1 MHNEQVFTPHNI
13 VELMLNHIGYIP
25 SNNILDKYI
34 IDNSCGNGAFLCEI
48 ADRYIKAGIVNG
60 LSKKNIIRGLEGYI
74 YGIEIVSSLCN
85 ETIKNLNKIAAKYSL
100 QDIHWNIINT
110 DVIDVVKKCTYKMD
124 YVVGN
129 PPYCKVHDLTQEQRD
144 KYKKFCGDSKG
155 TFDSYVMFFWIGIQM
170 LKPQGKL
177 SYITPS
183 SWTTSL
189 YARELME
196 YLRKYSAIISII
208 DMKHEKVFD
217 NATTFTM
224 ITEIGNKT
232 HNEITPVYEY
242 NNGTLK
248 LINNSHISQYMY
260 DDKFYFKN
268 NQTLNVIKEI
278 NTVKA
283 EEVFEVKN
291 GFATLKDKLF
301 IGDMSEMAGILDDP
315 NIIFC
320 TKASKNILQSI
331 IYPYDK
337 DGKPVK
343 FEKLNKP
350 IQTKLLERAKKLEID
365 TTKEGW
371 YLYGRSQAINDIQR
385 DKYSINNL
393 IKTKEDIKLHYCT
406 SGTGV
411 YSGFYILNRWN
422 YNVGSYA
429 HKFLEETLNS
439 DEFVEYVHSLGRYKN
454 GGYSTFT
461 TKELKN
467 YLNYKWLHYEE
478 KFY

>member
-110 DVIDVVKKCTYKMD
+110 DAIDVVKKCTYKMD

-189 YARELME
+189 YARELRE

-343 FEKLNKP
+343 FEKLSKP

-371 YLYGRSQAINDIQR
+371 YLYGRNQAINDIQR

-422 YNVGSYA
+422 YNIGSYA

>member
-1 MHNEQVFTPHNI
+1 MHNEQVFTPHHI

-34 IDNSCGNGAFLCEI
+34 IDNSCGDGAFLCEI

-100 QDIHWNIINT
+100 QDIRWNIINA
-110 DVIDVVKKCTYKMD
+110 DAIDVVKKCTYKMD

-129 PPYCKVHDLTQEQRD
+129 PPYCKVHDLTQEQRE

-170 LKPQGKL
+170 LKPYGKL

-189 YARELME
+189 YARELRE

-343 FEKLNKP
+343 FEKLSKS
-350 IQTKLLERAKKLEID
+350 IQTKLLERAKRLEID
-365 TTKEGW
+365 TTKDGW
-371 YLYGRSQAINDIQR
+371 HLYGRTQAINDVQR

>member
-1 MHNEQVFTPHNI
+1 MHNEQVFTPHHI

-34 IDNSCGNGAFLCEI
+34 IDNSCGDGAFLCEI
-48 ADRYIKAGIVNG
+48 SDRYIKAGIVNG
-60 LSKKNIIRGLEGYI
+60 LSKKDIIRGLESYI
-74 YGIEIVSSLCN
+74 YGIEIDSSLCN
-85 ETIKNLNKIAAKYSL
+85 ETIKNLNKIAAKYSF
-100 QDIHWNIINT
+100 QGIHWNIINADT
-110 DVIDVVKKCTYKMD
+110 IDVVKKCTYKMD

-129 PPYCKVHDLTQEQRD
+129 PPYCKVHDLTQEQRE

-189 YARELME
+189 YARELRE
-196 YLRKYSAIISII
+196 YLKKYSAVISVI

-224 ITEIGNKT
+224 ITEIGDKT

-242 NNGTLK
+242 NNGTVK
-248 LINNSHISQYMY
+248 LVNNSHISQYMY
-260 DDKFYFKN
+260 DDKFYFKD
-268 NQTLNVIKEI
+268 NQTLSVIKEI
-278 NTVKA
+278 NTVKT
-283 EEVFEVKN
+283 EEMFDVKN
-291 GFATLKDKLF
+291 GFATLNDKLF
-301 IGDMSEMAGILDDP
+301 IGDMSEMVSILDDP

-320 TKASKNILQSI
+320 TKASKDTLKSI

-343 FEKLNKP
+343 FEELSKP
-350 IQTKLLERAKKLEID
+350 IQTKLLERAKKLEVD
-365 TTKEGW
+365 TSKEGW
-371 YLYGRSQAINDIQR
+371 YLYGRSQAINDVQR

>member
-1 MHNEQVFTPHNI
+1 M
-13 VELMLNHIGYIP
+13 
-25 SNNILDKYI
+25 
-34 IDNSCGNGAFLCEI
+34 
-48 ADRYIKAGIVNG
+48 
-60 LSKKNIIRGLEGYI
+60 EGYI

-110 DVIDVVKKCTYKMD
+110 DAIDVVKKCTYKMD

-189 YARELME
+189 YARELRE

-343 FEKLNKP
+343 FEKLSKP

-371 YLYGRSQAINDIQR
+371 YLYGRNQAINDIQR

-422 YNVGSYA
+422 YNIGSYA

>member
-110 DVIDVVKKCTYKMD
+110 DAIDVVKKCTYKMD

-189 YARELME
+189 YARELRE

-343 FEKLNKP
+343 FEKLGKP
-350 IQTKLLERAKKLEID
+350 IQTKLLERAKKLEND

-411 YSGFYILNRWN
+411 YSGFYIVNRWN

>member
-34 IDNSCGNGAFLCEI
+34 IDNSCGDGAFLCEI
-48 ADRYIKAGIVNG
+48 VDRYIKAGIVNG
-60 LSKKNIIRGLEGYI
+60 LSKKDIIRGLESYI
-74 YGIEIVSSLCN
+74 YGIEIDSSLCN
-85 ETIKNLNKIAAKYSL
+85 ETIKNLNKITARYSL
-100 QDIHWNIINT
+100 QDIRWNIINA
-110 DVIDVVKKCTYKMD
+110 DAIDVVKKCTYKMD

-129 PPYCKVHDLTQEQRD
+129 PPYCKVHDLTQEQRE

-170 LKPQGKL
+170 LKPYGKL

-189 YARELME
+189 YARELRE

-224 ITEIGNKT
+224 ITEIGDKT

-248 LINNSHISQYMY
+248 LINNSYISQYMY

-278 NTVKA
+278 NAVRT
-283 EEVFEVKN
+283 EEVFDVKN
-291 GFATLKDKLF
+291 GFATLNDKLF
-301 IGDMSEMAGILDDP
+301 IGDMSEMVGILDDP

-320 TKASKNILQSI
+320 TKASKNMLQSI

-337 DGKPVK
+337 NGKPVK
-343 FEKLNKP
+343 FEELSKP
-350 IQTKLLERAKKLEID
+350 IQTKLLERAKRLEID

-371 YLYGRSQAINDIQR
+371 YLYGRSQAINDVQR
-385 DKYSINNL
+385 DKYAINNL

-422 YNVGSYA
+422 YNVGSHA

>member
-110 DVIDVVKKCTYKMD
+110 DAIDVVKKCTYKMD

-189 YARELME
+189 YARELRE

-248 LINNSHISQYMY
+248 LINNSHISQYIY

-343 FEKLNKP
+343 FEKLSKP

>member
-189 YARELME
+189 YARELRE

>member
-1 MHNEQVFTPHNI
+1 MHNEQIFTPHNI
-13 VELMLNHIGYIP
+13 VELMLNHIEYIP
-25 SNNILDKYI
+25 SNNILGKYI
-34 IDNSCGNGAFLCEI
+34 IDNSCGDGAFLCEI

-60 LSKKNIIRGLEGYI
+60 LTKKDIIRGLESYI
-74 YGIEIVSSLCN
+74 YGIEIDSSLCN
-85 ETIKNLNKIAAKYSL
+85 ETIKNLNKVVAKYSL
-100 QDIHWNIINT
+100 QDIHWNIINA
-110 DVIDVVKKCTYKMD
+110 DAIDVVNKCTYKMD

-129 PPYCKVHDLTQEQRD
+129 PPYCKVHDLTQEQRN

-170 LKPQGKL
+170 LKPHGKL

-189 YARELME
+189 YARELRE
-196 YLRKYSAIISII
+196 YLKKYSAIISII

-242 NNGTLK
+242 DNGTLK

-260 DDKFYFKN
+260 DDKFYFKS

-278 NTVKA
+278 NSVRA

-320 TKASKNILQSI
+320 TKASKNMLQSI

-337 DGKPVK
+337 DGKPVN
-343 FEKLNKP
+343 FEKLSKP
-350 IQTKLLERAKKLEID
+350 IQTKLLEQAKRLEID

-371 YLYGRSQAINDIQR
+371 YLYGRSQAINDVQR

>member
-110 DVIDVVKKCTYKMD
+110 DAIDVVKKSTYKMD

-189 YARELME
+189 YARELRE

-343 FEKLNKP
+343 FEKLSKP

-371 YLYGRSQAINDIQR
+371 YLYGRNQAINDIQR

>member
-189 YARELME
+189 YARELRE

-343 FEKLNKP
+343 FEKFNKP

>member
-1 MHNEQVFTPHNI
+1 
-13 VELMLNHIGYIP
+13 
-25 SNNILDKYI
+25 
-34 IDNSCGNGAFLCEI
+34 
-48 ADRYIKAGIVNG
+48 
-60 LSKKNIIRGLEGYI
+60 
-74 YGIEIVSSLCN
+74 
-85 ETIKNLNKIAAKYSL
+85 
-100 QDIHWNIINT
+100 
-110 DVIDVVKKCTYKMD
+110 MD

-189 YARELME
+189 YARELRE

-343 FEKLNKP
+343 FEKLSKP
-350 IQTKLLERAKKLEID
+350 TQTKLLERAKKLEID

>member
-110 DVIDVVKKCTYKMD
+110 DAIDVVKKCTYKMD

-189 YARELME
+189 YARELRE
-196 YLRKYSAIISII
+196 YLKKYSAIISII
-208 DMKHEKVFD
+208 DMKHEKVFN

-343 FEKLNKP
+343 FEKLSKP
-350 IQTKLLERAKKLEID
+350 TQTKLLERAKKLEID